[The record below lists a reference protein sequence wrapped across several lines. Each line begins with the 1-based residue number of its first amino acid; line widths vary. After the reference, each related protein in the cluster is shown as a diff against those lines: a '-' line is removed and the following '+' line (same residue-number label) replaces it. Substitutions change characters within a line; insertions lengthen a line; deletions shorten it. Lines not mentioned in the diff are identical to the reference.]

1 MGLRIVKLERN
12 NVDCPEILEDYHQ
25 TIFVF
30 NLNNQ
35 IRHIS
40 ILTEGKD
47 VNIFAKY
54 RFIFPLKTTT
64 SHSVKNRLPEKKQLS
79 ELTLYYMITSVLYLV
94 WHY

>member
-1 MGLRIVKLERN
+1 VGLRIVKLERN

-25 TIFVF
+25 TIFVL

-54 RFIFPLKTTT
+54 RFIFSLKTTT
-64 SHSVKNRLPEKKQLS
+64 SYPVKNRLPEKKHLS